1 MKKCII
7 IPDSFKG
14 TLSAIQICDIM
25 KKSVVAVWPDC
36 TVITVPVAD
45 GGEGTVDCFLYALHG
60 EKVTVAATGPFGE
73 PIKALYAI
81 IGDTAVIETAS
92 CAGLPLAE
100 GRLNPCV
107 ATTYGLG
114 ALVLDAVHKG
124 VKQIVIGLG
133 GSCTN
138 DGGTGLARALGTVFF
153 DENRKQFAPHSDEFM
168 RISYIDNKKTLDML
182 KNVKIIAMCDV
193 DNPLTGPRGASFVFG
208 PQKGADP
215 ATVSILN
222 ANLAALSGSIKKD
235 LRIDCSMVKGAG
247 AAGGLG
253 GGVVAFLGGTL
264 RSGIETVLDMVGFD
278 SMLEGSDMVFT
289 GEGRIDSQSFQGKV
303 ISGIAERTSKAHVP
317 LTVIAGDI
325 GDIPDDV
332 YERGITSIFSINRK
346 ALPFSEIRKFSAE
359 YMAKTVADVL
369 RLYRSGE
376 TSRS

>member
-14 TLSAIQICDIM
+14 TLSSIQICDIM
-25 KKSVVAVWPDC
+25 KKSVLALWPDC
-36 TVITVPVAD
+36 SVLTVPVAD

-60 EKVTVAATGPFGE
+60 EKITVATTGPFGE
-73 PIKALYAI
+73 HIEASYAR

-107 ATTYGLG
+107 TTTYGLG
-114 ALVLDAVHKG
+114 ALVLDAVRNGAKT
-124 VKQIVIGLG
+124 IVLGLG

-153 DENRKQFAPHSDEFM
+153 DENRKPFAPHSDEFVK
-168 RISYIDNKKTLDML
+168 ISFIDNTKTLDIL
-182 KNVKIIAMCDV
+182 KNVRVIAMCDV
-193 DNPLTGPRGASFVFG
+193 DNPLTGPRGASVVFG

-215 ATVSILN
+215 ATVNILN
-222 ANLAALSGSIKKD
+222 ANLAALSAVVKRD
-235 LRIDCSMVKGAG
+235 LSIDCSSVKGAG

-253 GGVVAFLGGTL
+253 GGVVAFLGGSL
-264 RSGIETVLDMVGFD
+264 KSGIETVLDLIGFD
-278 SMLEGSDMVFT
+278 GMLDGTDMVFT
-289 GEGRIDSQSFQGKV
+289 GEGKIDSQSFQGKV
-303 ISGIAERTSKAHVP
+303 ISGIAGRTKKAHVP

-332 YERGITSIFSINRK
+332 YERGITSIFSINRR

-359 YMAKTVADVL
+359 YMAKTMADVL
-369 RLYRSGE
+369 KLYRSGE
-376 TSRS
+376 MSRS